1 MLTFK
6 PPGVWSWLGLCRDHL
21 LLQIVNSLTTWGLS
35 PPRAGSQRT
44 FPPAELSQRHPW
56 PSSDVQPS
64 KSQFHPAWKEE
75 LWLQWKKMRLNA
87 WIGGSVG
94 AGVVG
99 VGVEGTEKRQKWL
112 TMDCHEKNEFWRNK
126 IVTCWRNCGRRC
138 ARFRIGL
145 ARCVCEYYILQL
157 QNKNVVVSMIL
168 IMMEQTIAF
177 QGLTYKG
184 RQMIKSWCH
193 PIQCQPQSPH

>member
-6 PPGVWSWLGLCRDHL
+6 PPGVWSWFGLWKDHL

-75 LWLQWKKMRLNA
+75 IWLQRKK
-87 WIGGSVG
+87 IG
-94 AGVVG
+94 
-99 VGVEGTEKRQKWL
+99 L
-112 TMDCHEKNEFWRNK
+112 PEKNEFWRNK
-126 IVTCWRNCGRRC
+126 IDTCWRNCGWSC

-145 ARCVCEYYILQL
+145 ARCVCEYYMTQL
-157 QNKNVVVSMIL
+157 QTKWCCFNDTVYEGANNSVSRCNL
-168 IMMEQTIAF
+168 
-177 QGLTYKG
+177 
-184 RQMIKSWCH
+184 
-193 PIQCQPQSPH
+193 QSQADDKKLMPSNPMSASKPPLMWPRKWKF